1 MSRTTAT
8 PYTRRQRVRIQ
19 TLAGPD
25 FTPAWNERGAVVRP
39 DGNRDGWYIVQFDD
53 GGRLSIHASRLM
65 ASDETLAERAARLD
79 AAVAD
84 MMGRDPRAVVAELR
98 ESAS

>member
-1 MSRTTAT
+1 VSAAFA
-8 PYTRRQRVRIQ
+8 RRQRVRIQ

-65 ASDETLAERAARLD
+65 ASDETLAESAARTD
-79 AAVAD
+79 RRIAD
-84 MMGRDPRAVVAELR
+84 MMGRDPRAVVAVLR
-98 ESAS
+98 GQAS